1 MNKNWLKNGQ
11 KPVIIAGPCSAE
23 TEEQLIETVQQIQA
37 ETNIDFIRAGIWK
50 PRTRP
55 GTFEGVGEEGLQWL
69 VNAKKETGI
78 PVTVE
83 VANTKHV
90 EACLKMGI
98 DVLWLGARTTVNPFA
113 VQEIADALK
122 GVDIP
127 VMVKNP
133 INPDLSLW
141 MGAIERLEKVGID
154 KIAAIHRGFSNYGE
168 KKYRNSPIWQ
178 IPIDF
183 KIKLPKI
190 PMIVDPSHIC
200 GNRTLL
206 AAVAQKAMDLDYD
219 GVMIE
224 THRSPD
230 DAWSD
235 AKQQVT
241 PKVLKSIL
249 ENLVIRTSKSK
260 DIHDLD
266 DLRANIT
273 QIDEQIWNLL
283 SERMG
288 IAKNIGQYKKDNGI
302 TILQKDRWAEI
313 VQKANE
319 KAAELGLSNKFM
331 STVMKAVHEESIEI
345 QNGVMNE

>member
-1 MNKNWLKNGQ
+1 MKNWIKNGK
-11 KPVIIAGPCSAE
+11 KPVVIAGPCSAE
-23 TEEQLIETVQQIQA
+23 TEDQLIETVQQIQA
-37 ETNIDFIRAGIWK
+37 ETNIDYIRAGIWK

-69 VNAKKETGI
+69 VNAKNETGI
-78 PVTVE
+78 PLTVE

-141 MGAIERLEKVGID
+141 MGAIERLQKVGID

-168 KKYRNSPIWQ
+168 KKYRNAPIWQ

-183 KIKLPKI
+183 KIKLPEI

-206 AAVAQKAMDLDYD
+206 AEVAQKAMDLDYD
-219 GVMIE
+219 GIMLE

-249 ENLVIRTSKSK
+249 DHLIIRTPDTKN
-260 DIHDLD
+260 IHDLE
-266 DLRANIT
+266 DLRTEINA
-273 QIDEQIWNLL
+273 IDEQIWNLL
-283 SERMG
+283 AERMG
-288 IAKNIGQYKKDNGI
+288 VAKNIGRYKKANGI
-302 TILQKDRWAEI
+302 TILQQNRWAKI

-319 KAAELGLSNKFM
+319 KAKELGLSHKFM